1 MSWIA
6 EVHESTAEGR
16 LKECYERIVKA
27 LGRVIPFY
35 RVFSSSPRLLGAHL
49 EFYGALGG
57 PGVLSKLRR
66 EYIATAVSAENGC
79 AHCTQLHRGFLEA
92 LGADPETFSG
102 LAGMGDLFVTCWHRT
117 GRNRTAGE
125 LIARGATQD
134 EAAAE
139 IAQTIEGLTTAPVLR
154 DLSRR
159 LGIEMPITEGVC
171 EVLGGRP
178 LLELAGDLMGRRP
191 TDE

>member
-1 MSWIA
+1 MA
-6 EVHESTAEGR
+6 EEVAAGLPS
-16 LKECYERIVKA
+16 
-27 LGRVIPFY
+27 
-35 RVFSSSPRLLGAHL
+35 
-49 EFYGALGG
+49 
-57 PGVLSKLRR
+57 
-66 EYIATAVSAENGC
+66 ATVVASENGELARWLQEGINSSLFRVYVNDDVIGVELC
-79 AHCTQLHRGFLEA
+79 AAAKNVIALAAGAVDGLGLGDNAKAALVTRGLVEMARLGEA

-102 LAGMGDLFVTCWHRT
+102 LAGMGDLFVTCWHQT

-125 LIARGATQD
+125 LIARGRTQE

-159 LGIEMPITEGVC
+159 LGIELPITEGVC

>member
-79 AHCTQLHRGFLEA
+79 AHCTQLHGGFLEA
-92 LGADPETFSG
+92 LGADPALVRG
-102 LAGMGDLFVTCWHRT
+102 LATDPAAVPLPPADRAIVDYALKLTRAPRAMTRADVL
-117 GRNRTAGE
+117 A
-125 LIARGATQD
+125 LRGHGFSD
-134 EAAAE
+134 AE
-139 IAQTIEGLTTAPVLR
+139 IFEVAFATAYFNYTNRVAEGL
-154 DLSRR
+154 
-159 LGIEMPITEGVC
+159 GV
-171 EVLGGRP
+171 EP
-178 LLELAGDLMGRRP
+178 EPA
-191 TDE
+191 